1 VQECTKGRREVNL
14 VIHEYDEKK
23 RYVIGVVGDIPALL
37 TFWQMFEDRSTD
49 EALREIGIVAA
60 ALPGETVLPAAYD
73 SGRVIPTYSGYKAML
88 ESHPEINM
96 VIEATGRRTLVH
108 ELRKYLPVSIG
119 LVERSAANFFIN
131 LLTEGKIWVAC
142 KADLLHTQNMLKTI
156 IDQMD
161 QEILFI
167 ATDGT
172 ILDMNKAVL
181 DVSGQTKNA
190 LMGRDYCE
198 IFTGIN
204 DAECGLHNNPLEEAM
219 ETRAPVETLTSS
231 VDEDGRLRY
240 FRIYTQ
246 PIFDEAGAINHLI
259 AIRRDITR
267 RASMEQRLQ
276 QAERLA
282 SIGELSTYMAHE
294 IRNPLFSISG
304 FANSLMRMEGLDKKA
319 REKVEIILAESRR
332 LDDILRSLMNF
343 TRPTEAQVAKVNLN
357 ELVKETMTIMALPCE
372 NLGISTTVDL
382 DPEVALVKANPDL
395 IKQCLINLVKNSLEA
410 SVRGGRIIVTTTM
423 TLEYVT
429 LTVEDTGR
437 GIPDGLREKVFSP
450 FFSTRGKGAGLGL
463 AQTRKIVDEIGG
475 KVDLVSRD
483 GIGTRVTLYLPPIL
497 AVAEEEPS
505 E

>member
-1 VQECTKGRREVNL
+1 M

-73 SGRVIPTYSGYKAML
+73 SGRAIPTYSGYKAML
-88 ESHPEINM
+88 QAHPEINM

-108 ELRKYLPVSIG
+108 ELRKYLPASIG

-172 ILDMNKAVL
+172 VLDMNKAVL
-181 DVSGQTKNA
+181 DVSGQSKNM
-190 LMGRDYCE
+190 LTGRDYCE

-204 DAECGLHNNPLEEAM
+204 EAECGMRNTPLQEAL
-219 ETRAPVETLTSS
+219 ETRAPVETLTST

-246 PIFDEAGAINHLI
+246 PIFDENGAVNHLI

-276 QAERLA
+276 QAEKLA

-357 ELVKETMTIMALPCE
+357 ELVRETMTIMALPCE

-382 DPEVALVKANPDL
+382 DPEVALVQANPDL

-410 SVRGGRIIVTTTM
+410 SAPGGRIIVTTTM

-437 GIPDGLREKVFSP
+437 GIPDGLRDKVFSP

-497 AVAEEEPS
+497 AVAEDEAS